1 MTVVDITQWYS
12 PTSGGIR
19 TYLHQKALWAQR
31 MGRAHAV
38 VVPGRRDGRDTVGAT
53 PFLRLRGHTPSR
65 GWGYRII
72 LDARRVLRAVDEL
85 EPTVVVVHD
94 AMAFPRSI
102 ARWAA
107 ARRVPLAMLCHS
119 DLSLAAVGLP
129 PGLRGMATAALG
141 ATQRRALRVPRLVLV
156 ASRVSCDRV
165 APHTDARVV
174 VSPLGVDVA
183 AFRAARVDVRLRAHL
198 APPGHAVLLY
208 AGRVSS
214 EKRVDLLPGMLAHVA
229 APATLVIAGTGAAQ
243 DRLRRLAARAGVG
256 DRVHMLGH
264 VDDPTRLA
272 TLMATADCFVHPNPN
287 EPFGLCP
294 IEALAARCRVVV
306 PAGSG
311 TAEAL
316 AGRGAVVVPP
326 GDARA
331 LAAGVREALAGA
343 RPDDDL
349 ADLSWERTFALEWGT
364 YAGLEREAACA

>member
-31 MGRAHAV
+31 AGMGHAV
-38 VVPGRRDGRDTVGAT
+38 VVPGIRDGREMVGAT
-53 PFLRLRGHTPSR
+53 PFLRVRGHTPAR
-65 GWGYRII
+65 GWGYRLI
-72 LDARRVLRAVDEL
+72 LSARRVLRALEEL
-85 EPTVVVVHD
+85 GPTVIVVHD

-107 ARRVPLAMLCHS
+107 ARGVPMAMLCHS
-119 DLSLAAVGLP
+119 DLALAAAGLP
-129 PGLRGMATAALG
+129 PALRGMAAATLG
-141 ATQRRALRVPRLVLV
+141 ATQRRALATPGLVLV
-156 ASRVSCDRV
+156 ASRVSRDRV

-183 AFRAARVDVRLRAHL
+183 AFRAARPDPQLRARF
-198 APPGHAVLLY
+198 APPGHAMLLY

-214 EKRVDLLPGMLAHVA
+214 EKRVDLLPEVMAQVA
-229 APATLVIAGTGAAQ
+229 APSVLVIAGTGAAQ
-243 DRLRRLAARAGVG
+243 DKLRRIAVRAGVAR
-256 DRVHMLGH
+256 RVHMLGH
-264 VDDPTRLA
+264 VDDRGRLA

-294 IEALAARCRVVV
+294 MEALAARCRVVV

-311 TAEAL
+311 TAEVL
-316 AGRGAVVVPP
+316 EGRGAVVVPP

-331 LAAGVREALAGA
+331 LAHGVGHALTCE

-349 ADLSWERTFALEWGT
+349 ADLSWTRTFAREWSA
-364 YAGLEREAACA
+364 YAALERAAACA